1 VACARTGRAVNV
13 KKGQFLSPH
22 DMVPVL
28 GKLRDSGCER
38 VLLTERGTTFGYN
51 NLVVDMR
58 ALAVMRGLGA
68 PVVFDAT
75 HSVQLPGGGGGV
87 SGGQREYVVPLAKA
101 AAAVGIDALF
111 LETHP
116 NPAQARS
123 DGANSVPLAE
133 LDGLLRQVA
142 SIHEAAG

>member
-1 VACARTGRAVNV
+1 
-13 KKGQFLSPH
+13 
-22 DMVPVL
+22 
-28 GKLRDSGCER
+28 
-38 VLLTERGTTFGYN
+38 
-51 NLVVDMR
+51 
-58 ALAVMRGLGA
+58 
-68 PVVFDAT
+68 
-75 HSVQLPGGGGGV
+75 
-87 SGGQREYVVPLAKA
+87 LAKA

-142 SIHEAAG
+142 RIHEAAG